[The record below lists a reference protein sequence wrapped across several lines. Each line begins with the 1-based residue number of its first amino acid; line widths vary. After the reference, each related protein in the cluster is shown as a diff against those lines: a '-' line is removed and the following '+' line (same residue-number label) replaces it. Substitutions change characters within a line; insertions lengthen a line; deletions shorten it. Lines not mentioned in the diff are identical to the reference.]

1 MFIICLIPK
10 LVVGENK
17 VRFSLDT
24 HIMLFINWVY
34 FCYPSCEKDLPITD
48 PGLTAKKPIS
58 SL

>member
-17 VRFSLDT
+17 VRFSLDS
-24 HIMLFINWVY
+24 HIMLFINLVY
-34 FCYPSCEKDLPITD
+34 FCYPSCENNLPITD
-48 PGLTAKKPIS
+48 PGLTAKKPNS